1 MYIPKG
7 LKFGQILSKF
17 AKLIAF
23 MEGLQTCFAKE
34 RSRVGA
40 NPLSCH
46 LQAQCE
52 YRCAKQLKT
61 RKNCLEIAPC
71 LRLSGVP
78 LSRFYL
84 ELAVF
89 SVFFTQTEQILLFH
103 LVNWTCGVRSATVA
117 SLSTTVCAH
126 MMLQLQ
132 HKQEIGQSDS
142 FSRGPQHHFKKKKVQ
157 QYAVR
162 PNEEK
167 QSSQQGQKKSC
178 KCLGCSTF
186 AWS

>member
-34 RSRVGA
+34 RNRVGA
-40 NPLSCH
+40 NPLSSNSHARCK
-46 LQAQCE
+46 

-61 RKNCLEIAPC
+61 RKNCLAIAPC
-71 LRLSGVP
+71 LGLSGVP
-78 LSRFYL
+78 LPLFYL

-103 LVNWTCGVRSATVA
+103 LVNWTCGVRSATVTQPIYNCLCSHDA
-117 SLSTTVCAH
+117 TALKRRNINRKLGKVTLLVGDHNTTFLNFIFFFKLNPSTTPCQI
-126 MMLQLQ
+126 LWR
-132 HKQEIGQSDS
+132 KPE
-142 FSRGPQHHFKKKKVQ
+142 
-157 QYAVR
+157 
-162 PNEEK
+162 
-167 QSSQQGQKKSC
+167 
-178 KCLGCSTF
+178 
-186 AWS
+186 